1 MKRYQWMGI
10 MLSLVLLLC
19 SCGTDKEVEKK
30 AGESTSTPS
39 ATASV
44 TPLISEDEAFSEAEK
59 IVKTMTI
66 EQKVGQMFL
75 VDLLQLDASPSVD
88 GTAYKAT
95 ESMKQAIIDY
105 HPGGVYLTKENIKS
119 QKQTKKLV
127 QNLQASVVSG
137 SALYVAVEED
147 GGGEN
152 SISAKVEDLKDTGY
166 VTPKEMGQNM
176 TANQIF
182 ESGKRLPEN

>member
-30 AGESTSTPS
+30 AGESTS
-39 ATASV
+39 

-95 ESMKQAIIDY
+95 DSMKQAIIDY
-105 HPGGVYLTKENIKS
+105 HLGGVYLTKENIKS

-127 QNLQASVVSG
+127 QNLQASCIRKC
-137 SALYVAVEED
+137 ALRCCR
-147 GGGEN
+147 GRRRWRKFHFCQ
-152 SISAKVEDLKDTGY
+152 S
-166 VTPKEMGQNM
+166 
-176 TANQIF
+176 
-182 ESGKRLPEN
+182 

>member
-95 ESMKQAIIDY
+95 DSMKQAIIDY
-105 HPGGVYLTKENIKS
+105 HLGGVYLTKENIKS

-127 QNLQASVVSG
+127 HFVSLWETAWACG
-137 SALYVAVEED
+137 RKRCIFVSRYVPY
-147 GGGEN
+147 
-152 SISAKVEDLKDTGY
+152 S
-166 VTPKEMGQNM
+166 
-176 TANQIF
+176 F
-182 ESGKRLPEN
+182 

>member
-95 ESMKQAIIDY
+95 DSMKQAIIDY
-105 HPGGVYLTKENIKS
+105 ENRMCLKETPEQVERIKKNPTKYIRELEIDWSDGYAGEKGDWFKNINIPLNCGLLSSEIKEME
-119 QKQTKKLV
+119 
-127 QNLQASVVSG
+127 NLQ
-137 SALYVAVEED
+137 
-147 GGGEN
+147 
-152 SISAKVEDLKDTGY
+152 
-166 VTPKEMGQNM
+166 
-176 TANQIF
+176 
-182 ESGKRLPEN
+182 

>member
-75 VDLLQLDASPSVD
+75 VDLLQLDASPSV
-88 GTAYKAT
+88 
-95 ESMKQAIIDY
+95 E
-105 HPGGVYLTKENIKS
+105 HRLR
-119 QKQTKKLV
+119 L
-127 QNLQASVVSG
+127 
-137 SALYVAVEED
+137 SA
-147 GGGEN
+147 
-152 SISAKVEDLKDTGY
+152 
-166 VTPKEMGQNM
+166 
-176 TANQIF
+176 
-182 ESGKRLPEN
+182 

>member
-1 MKRYQWMGI
+1 MHHHRW
-10 MLSLVLLLC
+10 
-19 SCGTDKEVEKK
+19 T
-30 AGESTSTPS
+30 ES
-39 ATASV
+39 
-44 TPLISEDEAFSEAEK
+44 
-59 IVKTMTI
+59 
-66 EQKVGQMFL
+66 G
-75 VDLLQLDASPSVD
+75 
-88 GTAYKAT
+88 YKAT
-95 ESMKQAIIDY
+95 DSMKQAIIDY
-105 HPGGVYLTKENIKS
+105 HLGGVYLTKENIKS

-176 TANQIF
+176 TANQIY
-182 ESGKRLPEN
+182 ESGKTIAGELTKIGHNLNLGAGGGFGKCPKSIVCNALPGK

>member
-66 EQKVGQMFL
+66 EQKSRTDVFGGF
-75 VDLLQLDASPSVD
+75 
-88 GTAYKAT
+88 TAVRCIT
-95 ESMKQAIIDY
+95 I
-105 HPGGVYLTKENIKS
+105 GGRN
-119 QKQTKKLV
+119 
-127 QNLQASVVSG
+127 
-137 SALYVAVEED
+137 
-147 GGGEN
+147 
-152 SISAKVEDLKDTGY
+152 
-166 VTPKEMGQNM
+166 
-176 TANQIF
+176 
-182 ESGKRLPEN
+182 RL

>member
-95 ESMKQAIIDY
+95 DSMKQAIIDY
-105 HPGGVYLTKENIKS
+105 HLGGVYLTKENIKS
-119 QKQTKKLV
+119 QKQTKKLPPV
-127 QNLQASVVSG
+127 IQYPDECWNCNACVFDCPVKALSLRIPAPASIVFVD
-137 SALYVAVEED
+137 A
-147 GGGEN
+147 
-152 SISAKVEDLKDTGY
+152 
-166 VTPKEMGQNM
+166 PKK
-176 TANQIF
+176 
-182 ESGKRLPEN
+182 ES

>member
-95 ESMKQAIIDY
+95 DSMKQAIIDY
-105 HPGGVYLTKENIKS
+105 HLGGVYRTKENIKS
-119 QKQTKKLV
+119 Q
-127 QNLQASVVSG
+127 
-137 SALYVAVEED
+137 
-147 GGGEN
+147 
-152 SISAKVEDLKDTGY
+152 
-166 VTPKEMGQNM
+166 
-176 TANQIF
+176 
-182 ESGKRLPEN
+182 